1 LNNLGGRII
10 RIVHAG
16 GQTKIS
22 KAKHWVGCSVLP
34 PWLCLLIAT
43 HYISWKKQTADLCIL
58 ANNHTPIAVRD
69 DSVLY
74 NSFKA
79 VLGETGGNIFH
90 SLTD

>member
-22 KAKHWVGCSVLP
+22 KAKHWVGCSVLH

-43 HYISWKKQTADLCIL
+43 HYISWKKQTADLCTL
-58 ANNHTPIAVRD
+58 ANNHTPIAVMTV
-69 DSVLY
+69 SY
-74 NSFKA
+74 TIPSKA
-79 VLGETGGNIFH
+79 VLGETGFH